1 MATTSRGQHGATA
14 TPAGAD
20 VPTPSYAEQARTL
33 MHLGSVG
40 TLSTQSRK
48 QPGFPF
54 GSVMPFGLDGEGRP
68 LFLISQMAM
77 HTQNLQGDPRA
88 ALLVMQDPGATD
100 VLGAARVT
108 LMGEA
113 TVIGEEEVPDA
124 RERYLKAYPN
134 AKYWVDYDDFAF
146 YRMTVA
152 DVYFVGG
159 FGVMGWVAAK
169 DYAGAEPDPLA
180 EAADGIIRHMNE
192 DHADAVILLA
202 KVHADIEAEEAQM
215 TAVDRLGFHAR
226 LKTAEGMRGTRIAF
240 SREVRT
246 TQQTRE
252 VLVEMVKTASG

>member
-14 TPAGAD
+14 MPAAAD

-33 MHLGSVG
+33 MHFGSVG

-54 GSVMPFGLDGEGRP
+54 GSVMPFGLDDQGRP

-88 ALLVMQDPGATD
+88 SLLVMQDPGASD
-100 VLGAARVT
+100 VLGAARAT

-113 TVIGEEEVPDA
+113 TVIGGEEIPEA

-146 YRMTVA
+146 YRMNVA

-159 FGVMGWVAAK
+159 FGVMGWVAAD
-169 DYAGAEPDPLA
+169 DYARAAADPLA
-180 EAADGIIRHMNE
+180 DAAAGIIRHMNE
-192 DHADAVILLA
+192 DHADSLILLA
-202 KVHADIEAEEAQM
+202 KVHAEIDATEAQM

-226 LKTAEGMRGTRIAF
+226 LKTAQGMRGTRIAF